1 MSNDYVAFFIN
12 HETKIMARNNE
23 TWLVHLNSEG
33 SDRQV
38 ALSDLRKALLGSLHV
53 ASRKWTLA
61 DDAFLDDAV
70 QDSLIR
76 ILERLPQFEGRSQFL
91 TWATSIAIRVAL
103 NELRHRR
110 WKDVSLDEVIADTD
124 LTLERANDDGYGPG
138 VQHEQKT
145 IIDKMYDVIQNDLTE
160 KQRKVLFS
168 RLENMPCSEIAR
180 HLGCNLSAVNKMLHD
195 ARKRLRYGLEAAG
208 YKVTDIQA
216 IFAS

>member
-1 MSNDYVAFFIN
+1 MD
-12 HETKIMARNNE
+12 RNNE

-38 ALSDLRKALLGSLHV
+38 ALSDLRNVLLHNLRGAL
-53 ASRKWTLA
+53 RKWTLA
-61 DDAFLDDAV
+61 DDTFLEDAV

-110 WKDVSLDEVIADTD
+110 WKDVSLDEVLADTN
-124 LTLERANDDGYGPG
+124 LTLKRANDDGSGSS
-138 VQHEQKT
+138 VQQEQKK
-145 IIDKMYDVIQNDLTE
+145 IIDKMYDVIQNDLTD

-168 RLENMPCSEIAR
+168 RLEDMPCREIAR
-180 HLGCNLSAVNKMLHD
+180 HLGCNLSAVTKLLHD
-195 ARKRLRYGLEAAG
+195 ARKRLKYGLEAAG
-208 YKVTDIQA
+208 YRVTDIQV

>member
-1 MSNDYVAFFIN
+1 MD
-12 HETKIMARNNE
+12 RNNE

-38 ALSDLRKALLGSLHV
+38 ALSDLRNVLLHSLRGAL
-53 ASRKWTLA
+53 RKWTLA
-61 DDAFLDDAV
+61 DDAFLEDAV

-110 WKDVSLDEVIADTD
+110 WKDVSLDEVLADTN
-124 LTLERANDDGYGPG
+124 LTLKRANDDSSGSS
-138 VQHEQKT
+138 VQQEQKK
-145 IIDKMYDVIQNDLTE
+145 IIDKMYDVIQNDLTD

-168 RLENMPCSEIAR
+168 RLEDMPFREIAR